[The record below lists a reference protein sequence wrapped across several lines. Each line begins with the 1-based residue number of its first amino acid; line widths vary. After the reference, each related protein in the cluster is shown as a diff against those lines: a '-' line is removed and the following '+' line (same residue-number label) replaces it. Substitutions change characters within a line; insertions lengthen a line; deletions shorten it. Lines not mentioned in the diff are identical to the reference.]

1 MYNLNTKVRVNNL
14 KIKVVE
20 SYEIV
25 TISQQNFIFTIKDT
39 NTKITYKFRYVI
51 DKDENIFLYY
61 IDNKNNI
68 EKDITSTHLNILFL
82 FNNVLNIYLW

>member
-51 DKDENIFLYY
+51 DKKDKL
-61 IDNKNNI
+61 I
-68 EKDITSTHLNILFL
+68 ELL
-82 FNNVLNIYLW
+82 